1 MSGRDNPAMTSEF
14 GWLRVA
20 RPVGHIGREDPS
32 MIPLKLIQI
41 GKSLGV
47 VLNNEALVELG
58 AKRATPPT

>member
-1 MSGRDNPAMTSEF
+1 
-14 GWLRVA
+14 
-20 RPVGHIGREDPS
+20 